1 MDVERGKVTCLS
13 QTGCYANSVLFEGKT
28 SDGSSSYREKRDF
41 MMNEIN
47 IFIQIEEGKGC
58 VGQSLENTKEEI
70 R

>member
-1 MDVERGKVTCLS
+1 MEAEEGKVTCLS
-13 QTGCYANSVLFEGKT
+13 PTGCYENSILWEGEPQN
-28 SDGSSSYREKRDF
+28 GSSSYREKRDF

-47 IFIQIEEGKGC
+47 IFIQIEEEKGC